1 MNRTLRQMQNEN
13 PFKPLADIVHEY
25 ILNEIIDF
33 NYLPGTKLVES
44 KLADNLGVSRT
55 PVRDAINQLER
66 DGFVIK
72 TRGKGTIIAPFN
84 AEDYF
89 DLNSFRYVL
98 EPLAAGYAAVRIT
111 EAELKTLYDY
121 TVALDKA
128 YQSGDYKNVF
138 AAENTFH
145 EYIILCSKNKYLI
158 DAYKNIDPQMKRYRV
173 YITADKN
180 LYGFLSKEHYF
191 IYQSIEL
198 QNKEVAEAASRR
210 HISLLTTKSRDE
222 IYNDNTKIIQ
232 DRLEMMNA
240 FNATKNA
247 NR

>member
-1 MNRTLRQMQNEN
+1 MNKTLRKMQSDN
-13 PFKPLADIVHEY
+13 PFKPLADIVYEY
-25 ILNEIIDF
+25 ILNEVIDF

-44 KLADNLGVSRT
+44 KLAENLGVSRT
-55 PVRDAINQLER
+55 PVREAINQLEK

-72 TRGKGTIIAPFN
+72 TRGKGTMIAPFN
-84 AEDYF
+84 TEDYF
-89 DLNSFRYVL
+89 DLNSFRFVL
-98 EPLAAGYAAVRIT
+98 EPLAAGYAAMRIT
-111 EAELKTLYDY
+111 PAELKTLYDY

-128 YQSGDYKNVF
+128 YQTGDYKNVF
-138 AAENTFH
+138 SAENTFH
-145 EYIILCSKNKYLI
+145 EFIVLCSKNKYLI
-158 DAYKNIDPQMKRYRV
+158 EAYKNIDPQMKRYRV

-222 IYNDNTKIIQ
+222 ITNDHTKIIQ
-232 DRLEMMNA
+232 DRLKMMNA
-240 FNATKNA
+240 LNIKKTST
-247 NR
+247 R